1 MDFAEYIRKFD
12 AHTAKYIPNRA
23 DWTPSDHAVY
33 GPADYFR
40 LDPKEANDLRY
51 KAVKYQLNR
60 HIKSNR
66 TYRSFCEDLK
76 FDPESIRS
84 AEDLDKVPV
93 VSTDFFKTYP
103 TGKDFA
109 LWLANVYTGEL
120 PKIHI
125 KSKDPSPDDVISSF
139 NAAGMA
145 VAYSSGT
152 SGRHTFIP
160 RDKKAFHANEYALSK
175 GALTMFYP
183 RWGPDMRS
191 FLLMPNPFKTN
202 LFAGRL
208 GEVMYDIM
216 KDVEV
221 ALDRE
226 VNTETV
232 RQSMLKGDT
241 LVGKITKFV
250 ISRSTQRSVDRIVDW
265 IGERSKDGSRIA
277 LVGVP
282 FMLHYVLNELKERG
296 KSYDIGDRTM
306 ILTGGGWKAHENERI
321 PEEKFR
327 KEVEELLG
335 VHPEH
340 CLDMYGMVEGN
351 GWMLQCP
358 EGHYFH
364 IPTNYLHPMVLD
376 DDGNNVGYG
385 KYGRFAFLDGSMN
398 AYPGF
403 VVTNDKVKMLEHC
416 PHCDRPGPV
425 LESGI
430 TRIAGNEVR
439 GCGEEMRKMMASD
452 VGGE

>member
-12 AHTAKYIPNRA
+12 TQTARYIPNRA

-33 GPADYFR
+33 GPSDFFR

-208 GEVMYDIM
+208 GEVMYEIM

-250 ISRSTQRSVDRIVDW
+250 ISRST
-265 IGERSKDGSRIA
+265 
-277 LVGVP
+277 
-282 FMLHYVLNELKERG
+282 
-296 KSYDIGDRTM
+296 
-306 ILTGGGWKAHENERI
+306 
-321 PEEKFR
+321 
-327 KEVEELLG
+327 
-335 VHPEH
+335 
-340 CLDMYGMVEGN
+340 
-351 GWMLQCP
+351 
-358 EGHYFH
+358 
-364 IPTNYLHPMVLD
+364 
-376 DDGNNVGYG
+376 
-385 KYGRFAFLDGSMN
+385 
-398 AYPGF
+398 
-403 VVTNDKVKMLEHC
+403 
-416 PHCDRPGPV
+416 
-425 LESGI
+425 
-430 TRIAGNEVR
+430 
-439 GCGEEMRKMMASD
+439 
-452 VGGE
+452 